1 MLLFKVNIHKINF
14 LENGIIFRFKR
25 FIEWLI
31 NANKHLKFF
40 FMKIYLKNISCPDLE
55 KLGIDYSIDELG
67 IEITSSVTEVQ
78 KNELYSAFQPC
89 NMVLTS
95 ENNGVTVKKIKTT
108 LKDLLY
114 YSDEEMKNILP
125 KYLQQNG
132 TGTPS
137 YYFLDSI
144 FKFETGSTIEEY
156 FNRKK
161 IDMAKK
167 LLIYYNLSITEVT
180 YQLGYTHNE
189 SLVEHFKM
197 RTGITPT
204 QFKEF
209 KMKQM
214 AVLEEV

>member
-1 MLLFKVNIHKINF
+1 
-14 LENGIIFRFKR
+14 
-25 FIEWLI
+25 
-31 NANKHLKFF
+31 
-40 FMKIYLKNISCPDLE
+40 MKIYLKNIICPELE
-55 KLGIDYSIDELG
+55 KLGIDYRIDELG

-78 KNELYSAFQPC
+78 KNELSSALQPC
-89 NMVLTS
+89 NMILTS

-114 YSDEEMKNILP
+114 YSDEEMKHILP

-132 TGTPS
+132 GTPHYS
-137 YYFLDSI
+137 FLDNI
-144 FKFETGSTIEEY
+144 FRFETGCSIEEY

-167 LLIYYNLSITEVT
+167 LLTYYNLSLTEAT
-180 YQLGYTHNE
+180 YQLGYTNTE
-189 SLVEHFKM
+189 AFVEQFKM

-214 AVLEEV
+214 AVLEEA